1 MNDSTCIHKQTL
13 KLYSVIKD
21 FISIKKITNA
31 NLFTVQK
38 YQRVLEKQ
46 FLTIF
51 NDNRGSKRCYYH
63 PLKTT
68 LNFTK
73 FLKTQIL
80 VKSVFCQTSGQ
91 FTIVVVSKDWCQ
103 DFGAPLENICCL
115 MAVEESQ
122 KMKLWN
128 SGKRNNFVKLKIFLH
143 FKKKRPAQIRMF

>member
-1 MNDSTCIHKQTL
+1 MQTSL
-13 KLYSVIKD
+13 PSKNTIECRKSNSL
-21 FISIKKITNA
+21 
-31 NLFTVQK
+31 LFLMIIVAQ
-38 YQRVLEKQ
+38 
-46 FLTIF
+46 
-51 NDNRGSKRCYYH
+51 KRCYYH

-73 FLKTQIL
+73 FLKTKIL

-122 KMKLWN
+122 KMKL
-128 SGKRNNFVKLKIFLH
+128 
-143 FKKKRPAQIRMF
+143 